1 MKEHLDRETQNSNYW
16 KEKYLEMQS
25 STLIPNLTQDKK
37 KESSLSNSQSKDTTK
52 PGKNIENKEKNIFE
66 EIIEINEDIS
76 NQIEEE
82 VFELPKTKPPE
93 KTEKK
98 IKNHPP
104 EDFKKITQFDNFSNY
119 KIIIL

>member
-25 STLIPNLTQDKK
+25 STIIPNSIQDKK
-37 KESSLSNSQSKDTTK
+37 KESSLSNSQSNDTSK
-52 PGKNIENKEKNIFE
+52 PEKNIENKEKNVFE
-66 EIIEINEDIS
+66 EILEINEDIP

-82 VFELPKTKPPE
+82 VFELPKNRPPE

-98 IKNHPP
+98 LKSNPP
-104 EDFKKITQFDNFSNY
+104 EDFKKITQFDNF
-119 KIIIL
+119 